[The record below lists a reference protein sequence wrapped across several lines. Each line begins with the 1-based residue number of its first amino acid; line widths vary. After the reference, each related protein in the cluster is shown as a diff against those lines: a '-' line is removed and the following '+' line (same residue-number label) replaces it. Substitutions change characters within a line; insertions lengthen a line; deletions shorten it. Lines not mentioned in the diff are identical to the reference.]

1 MQGAIGLAAI
11 VTLLSASAVKADWCG
26 AANHDN
32 AAVEC
37 GYATVADCEKS
48 VGKGGFCFV
57 DPDIAL
63 KARKPAAAKRPPQGN
78 G

>member
-1 MQGAIGLAAI
+1 MQSAIGLAAI
-11 VTLLSASAVKADWCG
+11 VTLLSASAAKADWCG
-26 AANHDN
+26 AMIHDN

-37 GYATVADCEKS
+37 GYATVADCQKS

-63 KARKPAAAKRPPQGN
+63 KGGKPAAARRPVQGN